1 MGFFEVFAGALAAFY
16 ALIPSYGLAII
27 LLTIATRV
35 LLLPLSIKQTKSMRE
50 MQVIQPEVKKI
61 QTKHKADP
69 QKRNEEMMKLYKEHG
84 VNPFGGCLPL
94 VMQMPVFIGLYQVV
108 RYNLKYMGYEV
119 SEAAA
124 NGFAL
129 ADHATGGLL
138 GTLADS
144 KLAQDLLHLGSRE
157 TVNQFLPGVRLDCSL
172 TEAWRGVSSVTVDA
186 SCGGSSPILAVMP
199 YVLMIAFMG
208 FTTYYQ
214 QRQMMAGRGAND
226 QQAQQMQMV
235 GRIMPFIL
243 VVFGLQFPAG
253 VLVYW
258 IATNVWTIVQQ
269 RIILAKFGPMPGSTA
284 APKKTGKKTGKEADK
299 PEAKSAKSTAKSA
312 KPAAKKPK
320 ATTKNASKAGTKK
333 STTGRASSDGQASGA
348 SSKAQDSQEP
358 SDSQSG
364 NGSTQASSGAGAGR
378 KKRRR

>member
-16 ALIPSYGLAII
+16 AVIPSYGLAII
-27 LLTIATRV
+27 LLTITTRV

-61 QTKHKADP
+61 QSKYKSDP

-108 RYNLKYMGYEV
+108 RFNLKYMGYRVAENAV
-119 SEAAA
+119 
-124 NGFAL
+124 GFTAV
-129 ADHATGGLL
+129 ATGGLL
-138 GTLADS
+138 ATLQGS
-144 KLAQDLLHLGSRE
+144 KLAQDLLHPGTREGVNTFLG
-157 TVNQFLPGVRLDCSL
+157 VIRLDCSL
-172 TEAWRGVSSVTVDA
+172 TQVWSGLPSETVA
-186 SCGGSSPILAVMP
+186 LVCGSGSPVIAVFP

-214 QRQMMAGRGAND
+214 QRQMMANRGPND
-226 QQAQQMQMV
+226 KQAQQMQMV

-269 RIILAKFGPMPGSTA
+269 RIILARFGPMPGSE
-284 APKKTGKKTGKEADK
+284 APKKSGKETGKPPTTKKAKE
-299 PEAKSAKSTAKSA
+299 TAKNPKTTA
-312 KPAAKKPK
+312 KNPK
-320 ATTKNASKAGTKK
+320 AATKNASKTGGKR
-333 STTGRASSDGQASGA
+333 STAGRAPSDGQSNAKSGKT
-348 SSKAQDSQEP
+348 SSGQKS
-358 SDSQSG
+358 SGSQSG
-364 NGSTQASSGAGAGR
+364 SGSTQPSAGTGARR

>member
-16 ALIPSYGLAII
+16 AVIPSYGLAII
-27 LLTIATRV
+27 LLTITTRV

-61 QTKHKADP
+61 QAKHKADP

-108 RYNLKYMGYEV
+108 RYNLKYMGYRVAENAV
-119 SEAAA
+119 
-124 NGFAL
+124 GFTAV
-129 ADHATGGLL
+129 ATGGLL
-138 GTLADS
+138 ATLQGS
-144 KLAQDLLHLGSRE
+144 KLAQDLLHPGTRE

-214 QRQMMAGRGAND
+214 QRQMMANRGAGD

-269 RIILAKFGPMPGSTA
+269 RIILAKFGPMPGSRE
-284 APKKTGKKTGKEADK
+284 APKKIGKEADK
-299 PEAKSAKSTAKSA
+299 PAAKKAN
-312 KPAAKKPK
+312 PAAKKPK
-320 ATTKNASKAGTKK
+320 AATRNASKARGKK
-333 STTGRASSDGQASGA
+333 STTDKAPSGSQADGKSGRTQG
-348 SSKAQDSQEP
+348 SKEP
-358 SDSQSG
+358 RGSQSG
-364 NGSTQASSGAGAGR
+364 NGSSQTSSGAGAGR

>member
-27 LLTIATRV
+27 LLTLTTRV

-61 QTKHKADP
+61 QTRYKSDP

-108 RYNLKYMGYEV
+108 RFNLKYMGYRVAENAV
-119 SEAAA
+119 
-124 NGFAL
+124 GFTAV
-129 ADHATGGLL
+129 ATGGLL
-138 GTLADS
+138 AALQGS
-144 KLAQDLLHLGSRE
+144 KLAQDLLHPGTREGVNTFLG
-157 TVNQFLPGVRLDCSL
+157 VIRLDCSL
-172 TEAWRGVSSVTVDA
+172 TQAWSGLPSETVAEA
-186 SCGGSSPILAVMP
+186 CGSGSPIIAVLP

-214 QRQMMAGRGAND
+214 QRQMMAGRGVND

-269 RIILAKFGPMPGSTA
+269 RIILAKFGPMPGSGG
-284 APKKTGKKTGKEADK
+284 APKKTGKEAGKPPAKNAKT
-299 PEAKSAKSTAKSA
+299 TAKGA
-312 KPAAKKPK
+312 KNPK
-320 ATTKNASKAGTKK
+320 AATKNASKAGGKKSTAGRGKK
-333 STTGRASSDGQASGA
+333 STTGRARSDGQSNAKP
-348 SSKAQDSQEP
+348 SKAPDGQQS
-358 SDSQSG
+358 SSQSG
-364 NGSTQASSGAGAGR
+364 NGSAQPSAGTGAGR

>member
-16 ALIPSYGLAII
+16 AVIPSYGLAII
-27 LLTIATRV
+27 LLTITTRV

-61 QTKHKADP
+61 QTKYKSDP
-69 QKRNEEMMKLYKEHG
+69 SKRNEEMMKLYKEHG

-108 RYNLKYMGYEV
+108 RFNLKYMGYKVAENAV
-119 SEAAA
+119 
-124 NGFAL
+124 GFTAV
-129 ADHATGGLL
+129 ATGGLL
-138 GTLADS
+138 ATLQGS
-144 KLAQDLLHLGSRE
+144 KLAQDLLHPGTREGVNTFLG
-157 TVNQFLPGVRLDCSL
+157 VIRLDCSL
-172 TEAWRGVSSVTVDA
+172 TQAWSGQPSETVA
-186 SCGGSSPILAVMP
+186 LACGSGSPIIAVLP

-214 QRQMMAGRGAND
+214 QRQMMANRGPND

-269 RIILAKFGPMPGSTA
+269 RIILARFGPMPGSGAT
-284 APKKTGKKTGKEADK
+284 PKKTGKETGKPATTK
-299 PEAKSAKSTAKSA
+299 KAKETAKNPKTTA
-312 KPAAKKPK
+312 KNPK
-320 ATTKNASKAGTKK
+320 ATTKNARKTGGKK
-333 STTGRASSDGQASGA
+333 STAGRAPSDGQSNAKSGNP
-348 SSKAQDSQEP
+348 SSGQKS
-358 SDSQSG
+358 SGSQSG
-364 NGSTQASSGAGAGR
+364 NGSTQPSAGTGAGR

>member
-16 ALIPSYGLAII
+16 AVIPSYGLAII
-27 LLTIATRV
+27 LLTITTRV

-61 QTKHKADP
+61 QTKYKSDP

-108 RYNLKYMGYEV
+108 RFNLKYMGYRVAENAV
-119 SEAAA
+119 
-124 NGFAL
+124 GFTAV
-129 ADHATGGLL
+129 ATGGLL
-138 GTLADS
+138 ATLQGS
-144 KLAQDLLHLGSRE
+144 KLAQDLLHPGTREGVNTFLG
-157 TVNQFLPGVRLDCSL
+157 VIRLDCSL
-172 TEAWRGVSSVTVDA
+172 TQAWSGLPSETVA
-186 SCGGSSPILAVMP
+186 LVCGSGSPVIAVLP

-214 QRQMMAGRGAND
+214 QRQMMANRGPND

-269 RIILAKFGPMPGSTA
+269 RIILARFGPMPGSG
-284 APKKTGKKTGKEADK
+284 APKKTGKETGKPPTTK
-299 PEAKSAKSTAKSA
+299 KAKETAKNPKTTA
-312 KPAAKKPK
+312 KNPK
-320 ATTKNASKAGTKK
+320 AATKNASKTGGKR
-333 STTGRASSDGQASGA
+333 STAGRAPADGQSNAKSGKT
-348 SSKAQDSQEP
+348 SSGQKS
-358 SDSQSG
+358 SGSQSG
-364 NGSTQASSGAGAGR
+364 NGSTQPSAGTGAGR

>member
-16 ALIPSYGLAII
+16 AVIPSYGLAIV
-27 LLTIATRV
+27 LLTISTRV

-108 RYNLKYMGYEV
+108 RYNLKYMGYRVAENAV
-119 SEAAA
+119 
-124 NGFAL
+124 GFTAV
-129 ADHATGGLL
+129 ATGGLL
-138 GTLADS
+138 ATLQGS
-144 KLAQDLLHLGSRE
+144 KLAQDLLHPGTRE

-186 SCGGSSPILAVMP
+186 SCGGASPILAVLP

-214 QRQMMAGRGAND
+214 QRQMMAGRGAQD
-226 QQAQQMQMV
+226 QQAQQMQMI

-269 RIILAKFGPMPGSTA
+269 RIILAKFGPMPGSGG
-284 APKKTGKKTGKEADK
+284 APKKAGKEADK
-299 PEAKSAKSTAKSA
+299 PAAKKANPAAKKAN
-312 KPAAKKPK
+312 PAAKKPK
-320 ATTKNASKAGTKK
+320 AATKNARKARGKK
-333 STTGRASSDGQASGA
+333 STTDRAPSGSQADRKSGRAQG
-348 SSKAQDSQEP
+348 SQEP
-358 SDSQSG
+358 GGSQSG
-364 NGSTQASSGAGAGR
+364 NGSSQGSSGAGAGR

>member
-16 ALIPSYGLAII
+16 AVIPSYGLAII
-27 LLTIATRV
+27 LLTITTRV

-50 MQVIQPEVKKI
+50 MQVIQPEVKRI
-61 QTKHKADP
+61 QTKHKSDP

-108 RYNLKYMGYEV
+108 RFNLKYMGYKVAENAV
-119 SEAAA
+119 
-124 NGFAL
+124 GFTAV
-129 ADHATGGLL
+129 ATGGLL
-138 GTLADS
+138 ATLQGS
-144 KLAQDLLHLGSRE
+144 KLAQDLLHPGTREGVNTFLG
-157 TVNQFLPGVRLDCSL
+157 VIRLDCSL
-172 TEAWRGVSSVTVDA
+172 TQAWSGRPSETVA
-186 SCGGSSPILAVMP
+186 QVCGSGSPVIAVLP

-214 QRQMMAGRGAND
+214 QRQMMSNRGPND

-269 RIILAKFGPMPGSTA
+269 RIILARFGPMPGSGD
-284 APKKTGKKTGKEADK
+284 APKRAGKEA
-299 PEAKSAKSTAKSA
+299 A
-312 KPAAKKPK
+312 KPAAKNTKATAKNPKATAKNPK
-320 ATTKNASKAGTKK
+320 ATTKNAGKTGGKK
-333 STTGRASSDGQASGA
+333 STAGRTPSDGQSNAKPGKTQDGPKASG
-348 SSKAQDSQEP
+348 
-358 SDSQSG
+358 SQSG
-364 NGSTQASSGAGAGR
+364 NGTSQSSAGTGAGR

>member
-27 LLTIATRV
+27 LLTISTRV

-61 QTKHKADP
+61 QTKYKSDS

-108 RYNLKYMGYEV
+108 RFNLKYMGYKV
-119 SEAAA
+119 ADTAV
-124 NGFAL
+124 GFTAV
-129 ADHATGGLL
+129 ATGGLL
-138 GTLADS
+138 ATIQGS
-144 KLAQDLLHLGSRE
+144 QLAQDLLHPGTREGVNTFLG
-157 TVNQFLPGVRLDCSL
+157 VIRLDCSL
-172 TEAWRGVSSVTVDA
+172 TQAWSGRPSETVA
-186 SCGGSSPILAVMP
+186 QVCGSGSPILAVMP

-214 QRQMMAGRGAND
+214 QRQMMANRGAGD

-284 APKKTGKKTGKEADK
+284 APKKTGKEGAK
-299 PEAKSAKSTAKSA
+299 PAAKNAKSTAKNA
-312 KPAAKKPK
+312 KPATKNAKPTKKPK

-333 STTGRASSDGQASGA
+333 STTGSASSDGQAGGESG
-348 SSKAQDSQEP
+348 KAQESQES